1 MSNEIRIPE
10 LERAAHRRA
19 LRSARTHIA
28 IWLAAVVMLI
38 LGVSAL
44 ST

>member
-1 MSNEIRIPE
+1 MSNEIKIPE

-19 LRSARTHIA
+19 LRSARTYLA
-28 IWLAAVVMLI
+28 IWLAALLALI
-38 LGVSAL
+38 VGVSAL